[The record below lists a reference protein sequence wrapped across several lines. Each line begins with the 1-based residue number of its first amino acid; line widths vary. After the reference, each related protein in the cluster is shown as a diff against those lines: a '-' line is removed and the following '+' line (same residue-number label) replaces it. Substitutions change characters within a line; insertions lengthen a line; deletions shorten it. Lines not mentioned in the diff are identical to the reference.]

1 MFEITTPMQ
10 FLEIRMCDFGP
21 VLDQP
26 YFLVPVI
33 YGHPTEQNVRSSS
46 NFWIQFEAL
55 KSSHTSVIST
65 VTRENEGV

>member
-1 MFEITTPMQ
+1 MFEITTPMK

-21 VLDQP
+21 VPDQP
-26 YFLVPVI
+26 FSAGNLRSSYR
-33 YGHPTEQNVRSSS
+33 TNVRSSS